1 LILTTEELV
10 FSQVSI
16 IYNII
21 YIGKKYL
28 KSTKEI
34 SHSENFAILY

>member
-21 YIGKKYL
+21 YIEKN
-28 KSTKEI
+28 I
-34 SHSENFAILY
+34 